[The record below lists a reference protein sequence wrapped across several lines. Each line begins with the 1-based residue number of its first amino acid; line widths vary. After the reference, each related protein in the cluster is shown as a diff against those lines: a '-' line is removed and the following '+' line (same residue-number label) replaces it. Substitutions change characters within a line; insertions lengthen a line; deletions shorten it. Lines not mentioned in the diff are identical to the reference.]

1 MKNIFASLLFA
12 ALSLSAVSQLQYNI
26 QVEIP
31 GYKQNDTI
39 DLVDLLNMEYIFQCN
54 EKFPITGFVLV
65 YNYGNYDYMMISKS
79 NNLTDDMKN
88 RLTRFE
94 SMKVKIL
101 KISFKAITVETNL
114 KEQIK
119 TTRQL
124 KYILRIY

>member
-39 DLVDLLNMEYIFQCN
+39 DLVDLLNMEYIFRCN